1 MGSPESEEAAGSVTG
16 IVTATRRSPSR
27 SGAKKK
33 GPAKAPS
40 KRSPATKPPASRA
53 RKASPP
59 PRPPFTVRL
68 LDSLAAASQG
78 HRADFAGIF
87 LVVVGVVTGLGVYM
101 RAGGP
106 VGRAAA
112 EGAGTAVG
120 AARVLM
126 PVVLVGI
133 GALLIRGVGR
143 PAAID
148 LDDPTVVAAPDA
160 DEHPFARIVL
170 GSVLLAIAGLGLL
183 HLARNAPA
191 LSAGRDTLADSAG
204 YLGALI
210 GVPLVG
216 GLGRAGAI
224 VLLTAVGVAGALV
237 VTRTTMRHV
246 VGRTAAGVAAGA
258 RPVGGAAR
266 RAFTQLFALKADI
279 DPDSAEGGLDRSG
292 SLGLGLVVDERPG
305 LTDGP
310 LWNDAAAPTVP
321 SAVYDQ
327 DAEDDAAPRP
337 RRPRKPK
344 VTPDPATE
352 VAPTQLEIE
361 LPPGAQPST
370 WKLPPNKLLE
380 LSGSQSVDRKAVQ
393 ETGIRLEHAL
403 AEHGVETRLVGMT
416 VGPTVTR
423 FELELG
429 PGVKVA
435 RVTSLHKDI
444 AYAMATPDV
453 RILAPIPGKQAIGV
467 EIPNVRKQL
476 VTVGDILTSPEARAA
491 SHPLEVAI
499 GRDIDGKAIMA
510 NLAAM
515 PHILIAGATG
525 AGKSSCLNSLLTS
538 ILMRST
544 PDQVR
549 MILVDPKR
557 VEMGQYNKLPHLL
570 TEVVTEPKKAA
581 NALAWAVREMERRY
595 DLLAE
600 CGFRDITGYNS
611 AFDRGEL
618 NDPNAELLGAEAESV
633 TTYQRMPFILVVIDE
648 LADLMMVAARDV
660 EESICRLAQMARAV
674 GIHLVI
680 ATQRPS
686 VNVITG
692 LIKANVPARL
702 AFAVSSATDS
712 RVILDQTGAERLL
725 GKGDMLLLGPSSS
738 IAQRIQGSWVTENE
752 VRTIAAFWKRQ
763 TPEITYA
770 EDVQGG
776 SDDAGST
783 GSSFGSTG
791 GGGDDA
797 DDLLAQ
803 ATELVVRSQLGST
816 SMLQRKLRVGFARA
830 GRIMDLLEERGVVGP
845 STGSKAREVLMSPE
859 ELDGGGAGSGPAPSA
874 DPGSLDSI

>member
-1 MGSPESEEAAGSVTG
+1 M
-16 IVTATRRSPSR
+16 TATRRSPKTT
-27 SGAKKK
+27 GAKKK
-33 GPAKAPS
+33 PPAKASS
-40 KRSPATKPPASRA
+40 KRAPAK
-53 RKASPP
+53 KAPP
-59 PRPPFTVRL
+59 PRPPFTVRAL
-68 LDSLAAASQG
+68 ESLTAASRG
-78 HRADFAGIF
+78 HGADFAGLLLIVIG
-87 LVVVGVVTGLGVYM
+87 LVAGLGIYG

-106 VGRAAA
+106 VGR
-112 EGAGTAVG
+112 GVGGLMGTLFG
-120 AARVLM
+120 AARVLA
-126 PVVLVGI
+126 PLVSIGLGI
-133 GALLIRGVGR
+133 LLVRGAPEPKV
-143 PAAID
+143 ID
-148 LDDPTVVAAPDA
+148 LDDPTLVDQPLPDP
-160 DEHPFARIVL
+160 DLVEHPFARIAF
-170 GSVLLAIAGLGLL
+170 GSFLVGVSGLGLL
-183 HLARNAPA
+183 HLARHAPA
-191 LSAGRDTLADSAG
+191 LDSGRDSVADGAG
-204 YLGALI
+204 YVGAVIGEPLHGALGRI
-210 GVPLVG
+210 G
-216 GLGRAGAI
+216 AT
-224 VLLTAVGVAGALV
+224 VLLLAIGFAGALV
-237 VTRTTMRHV
+237 ITRTTVRAV
-246 VGRTAAGVAAGA
+246 VGRTAAGVAKGA
-258 RPVGGAAR
+258 RPVGGVAR
-266 RAFTQLFALKADI
+266 RALGQLFQLDSDQDI
-279 DPDSAEGGLDRSG
+279 IELDRS
-292 SLGLGLVVDERPG
+292 DEPV
-305 LTDGP
+305 LH
-310 LWNDAAAPTVP
+310 DA
-321 SAVYDQ
+321 SGFYDQ
-327 DAEDDAAPRP
+327 DADPDAAEAKPKAKRT
-337 RRPRKPK
+337 RKPK
-344 VTPDPATE
+344 ALVVEPDPDTPPE
-352 VAPTQLEIE
+352 QLEIA
-361 LPPGAQPST
+361 LPPGTQASA
-370 WKLPPNKLLE
+370 WKLPPASLLVR
-380 LSGSQSVDRKAVQ
+380 SGSQSVDRKAV
-393 ETGIRLEHAL
+393 EDTGRRLEHAL

-467 EIPNVRKQL
+467 EIPNVNKQL
-476 VTVGDILTSPEARAA
+476 VTVGDILMSAEARAA
-491 SHPLEVAI
+491 THPLEVAI
-499 GRDIDGKAIMA
+499 GRDIDGKAILA

-570 TEVVTEPKKAA
+570 TEVVTVPKKAA

-611 AFDRGEL
+611 AFDRGDL
-618 NDPNAELLGAEAESV
+618 VDPNAELLGPDAESV
-633 TTYQRMPFILVVIDE
+633 TSYERMPFILVVIDE

-702 AFAVSSATDS
+702 AFAVSSSTDS

-738 IAQRIQGSWVTENE
+738 VAQRVQGSWVTEAE
-752 VRTIAAFWKRQ
+752 VRNIAAFWKRQ
-763 TPEITYA
+763 TPELTYA
-770 EDVQGG
+770 ADVQSGADDGPPIPGISSSGGG
-776 SDDAGST
+776 SD
-783 GSSFGSTG
+783 
-791 GGGDDA
+791 GDD

-816 SMLQRKLRVGFARA
+816 SMLQRKLRIGFARA
-830 GRIMDLLEERGVVGP
+830 GRIMDLLEEAGVVGP

-859 ELDGGGAGSGPAPSA
+859 ELDAGGSTDLPTEVV
-874 DPGSLDSI
+874 DS

>member
-1 MGSPESEEAAGSVTG
+1 
-16 IVTATRRSPSR
+16 
-27 SGAKKK
+27 
-33 GPAKAPS
+33 
-40 KRSPATKPPASRA
+40 
-53 RKASPP
+53 
-59 PRPPFTVRL
+59 
-68 LDSLAAASQG
+68 
-78 HRADFAGIF
+78 
-87 LVVVGVVTGLGVYM
+87 
-101 RAGGP
+101 
-106 VGRAAA
+106 
-112 EGAGTAVG
+112 
-120 AARVLM
+120 
-126 PVVLVGI
+126 
-133 GALLIRGVGR
+133 
-143 PAAID
+143 
-148 LDDPTVVAAPDA
+148 
-160 DEHPFARIVL
+160 
-170 GSVLLAIAGLGLL
+170 
-183 HLARNAPA
+183 
-191 LSAGRDTLADSAG
+191 
-204 YLGALI
+204 
-210 GVPLVG
+210 
-216 GLGRAGAI
+216 
-224 VLLTAVGVAGALV
+224 
-237 VTRTTMRHV
+237 
-246 VGRTAAGVAAGA
+246 GVAAGV

-266 RAFTQLFALKADI
+266 RAASTLFRIGDDPAAGADLDLDGPTI
-279 DPDSAEGGLDRSG
+279 VLPGDDARVAGGL
-292 SLGLGLVVDERPG
+292 
-305 LTDGP
+305 
-310 LWNDAAAPTVP
+310 
-321 SAVYDQ
+321 YDQ
-327 DAEDDAAPRP
+327 DLDPDAPKPKRT
-337 RRPRKPK
+337 RKPK
-344 VTPDPATE
+344 AAATAPLDPS
-352 VAPTQLEIE
+352 APVEQLEID
-361 LPPGAQPST
+361 LGPGAKPSA
-370 WKLPPNKLLE
+370 WKLPPQNLLDR
-380 LSGSQSVDRKAVQ
+380 SGSQSVDRALVA
-393 ETGIRLEHAL
+393 ETGRSLEHAL

-476 VTVGDILTSPEARAA
+476 VTVGDILASGEARSA

-499 GRDIDGKAIMA
+499 GRDIDGRAVMA
-510 NLAAM
+510 NLASM

-570 TEVVTEPKKAA
+570 TEVVTNPKKAA

-600 CGFRDITGYNS
+600 CGFRDITGYN
-611 AFDRGEL
+611 AAYDRGEL
-618 NDPNAELLGAEAESV
+618 VDPHAELLGPEAQSV
-633 TTYQRMPFILVVIDE
+633 TSYHRLPFIIVVIDE

-712 RVILDQTGAERLL
+712 RVILDQVGAERLL

-738 IAQRIQGSWVTENE
+738 VAQRVQGSWVTEDE
-752 VRTIAAFWKRQ
+752 VRNIAAHWKRQ
-763 TPEITYA
+763 APELDY
-770 EDVQGG
+770 DDQVQGAEG
-776 SDDAGST
+776 TGTAGA
-783 GSSFGSTG
+783 GAGGASSGE
-791 GGGDDA
+791 GDD
-797 DDLLAQ
+797 DDLLVQ

-830 GRIMDLLEERGVVGP
+830 GRLMDLLEQRGVVGP
-845 STGSKAREVLMSPE
+845 SEGSKARAVLMTPD
-859 ELDGGGAGSGPAPSA
+859 ELDGGSTA
-874 DPGSLDSI
+874 DETDPTVG

>member
-1 MGSPESEEAAGSVTG
+1 MAKKATAKGST
-16 IVTATRRSPSR
+16 TSR
-27 SGAKKK
+27 S
-33 GPAKAPS
+33 
-40 KRSPATKPPASRA
+40 
-53 RKASPP
+53 RKASASEPKA
-59 PRPPFTVRL
+59 PFTVRVL
-68 LDSLAAASQG
+68 GALGSAGRG
-78 HRADFAGIF
+78 HGADFAGLV
-87 LVVVGVVTGLGVYM
+87 LVVLGLVAAMGVYAS
-101 RAGGP
+101 AGGP
-106 VGRAAA
+106 AGRGAADLM
-112 EGAGTAVG
+112 GTFFG
-120 AARVLM
+120 AARVLA
-126 PVVLVGI
+126 PP
-133 GALLIRGVGR
+133 LLIGLGVLLVRGVR
-143 PAAID
+143 TPTAD
-148 LDDPTVVAAPDA
+148 PDDPTLVDQADPDQVA
-160 DEHPFARIVL
+160 HPFARIAL
-170 GSVLLAIAGLGLL
+170 GATLLLVALLGLL
-183 HLARNAPA
+183 HLVRDAPD
-191 LSAGRDTLADSAG
+191 LGAGRDALADSAG
-204 YLGALI
+204 Y
-210 GVPLVG
+210 VG
-216 GLGRAGAI
+216 GVIGAPLHALLGD
-224 VLLTAVGVAGALV
+224 VGSALFFVALAVAGALV
-237 VTRTTMRHV
+237 VTQTTIATAV
-246 VGRTAAGVAAGA
+246 NRTAAGVAAGA

-266 RAFTQLFALKADI
+266 RAVSQLFQI
-279 DPDSAEGGLDRSG
+279 DSQTGGWETDPEGPTFDLRDGTGSSG
-292 SLGLGLVVDERPG
+292 TGSGF
-305 LTDGP
+305 
-310 LWNDAAAPTVP
+310 
-321 SAVYDQ
+321 YDQ
-327 DAEDDAAPRP
+327 DL
-337 RRPRKPK
+337 
-344 VTPDPATE
+344 DPAARPAKAGRGRRAKAAVTDQDPDTR
-352 VAPTQLEIE
+352 PTQLEIA
-361 LPPGAQPST
+361 LPPGTQPST
-370 WKLPPNKLLE
+370 WKLPPAKLLDR
-380 LSGSQSVDRKAVQ
+380 SGNQAVDRDAVT
-393 ETGIRLEHAL
+393 ETGHRLEHAL

-476 VTVGDILTSPEARAA
+476 VTVGDILSCGEARAA
-491 SHPLEVAI
+491 THPLEVAI
-499 GRDIDGKAIMA
+499 GRDIDGKAVLA

-570 TEVVTEPKKAA
+570 TEVVTVPKKAA

-600 CGFRDITGYNS
+600 CGFRDITGFNG
-611 AFDRGEL
+611 AFDRGDL
-618 NDPNAELLGAEAESV
+618 NDPNAELLGADAESV
-633 TTYQRMPFILVVIDE
+633 TTYERMPFILVVIDE

-738 IAQRIQGSWVTENE
+738 VAQRIQGSWVTEEE

-763 TPEITYA
+763 TPELAYA
-770 EDVQGG
+770 PDVQGTDDGGAGAPG
-776 SDDAGST
+776 SGSAV
-783 GSSFGSTG
+783 G
-791 GGGDDA
+791 GGGAAGGDDD

-803 ATELVVRSQLGST
+803 ATELIVRSQLGST

-830 GRIMDLLEERGVVGP
+830 GRLMDLLEERGVVGP
-845 STGSKAREVLMSPE
+845 STGSKARDVLMSPE
-859 ELDGGGAGSGPAPSA
+859 ELDGPAPA
-874 DPGSLDSI
+874 AGDDPPDPPAP